1 MICYLTIKSDTTHV
15 KKNEFDLWY
24 ETEHLNEAMKALM
37 AKSAKRGWIK
47 DTNFHIAI
55 YEFTNVE
62 SAEKALKSKNL
73 QKLIKIFDDKWNN
86 KVPRTR
92 ELTKFVQMI

>member
-1 MICYLTIKSDTTHV
+1 
-15 KKNEFDLWY
+15 
-24 ETEHLNEAMKALM
+24 M

-62 SAEKALKSKNL
+62 IAEKAIKSKNL

-86 KVPRTR
+86 KVPRAR

>member
-1 MICYLTIKSDTTHV
+1 MT
-15 KKNEFDLWY
+15 
-24 ETEHLNEAMKALM
+24 ALM

-86 KVPRTR
+86 KVRRTR

>member
-1 MICYLTIKSDTTHV
+1 MT
-15 KKNEFDLWY
+15 
-24 ETEHLNEAMKALM
+24 ALM

-55 YEFTNVE
+55 YEFTNNE
-62 SAEKALKSKNL
+62 SAEKALKSNNL
-73 QKLIKIFDDKWNN
+73 HKLIKIFDDKWNN

>member
-1 MICYLTIKSDTTHV
+1 MTT
-15 KKNEFDLWY
+15 
-24 ETEHLNEAMKALM
+24 LM
-37 AKSAKRGWIK
+37 AKSAKREWIK

-55 YEFTNVE
+55 YEFTNVD
-62 SAEKALKSKNL
+62 SAEKALKLKNL

-92 ELTKFVQMI
+92 EFTKFVQMI